1 MILGLIE
8 IYQPDEVAFEDIQF
22 QPNVADN
29 VKTFKTLA
37 EVFGVFQEV
46 LNEINMDYSIVP
58 SVTWKSALNI
68 KGKQR
73 AEQKRNAAKWVTQT
87 YGIKPT
93 QDECDAICI
102 GAYLTKNQTKNYDWT
117 D

>member
-1 MILGLIE
+1 
-8 IYQPDEVAFEDIQF
+8 
-22 QPNVADN
+22 VADN

-68 KGKQR
+68 KGK
-73 AEQKRNAAKWVTQT
+73 
-87 YGIKPT
+87 
-93 QDECDAICI
+93 
-102 GAYLTKNQTKNYDWT
+102 
-117 D
+117 